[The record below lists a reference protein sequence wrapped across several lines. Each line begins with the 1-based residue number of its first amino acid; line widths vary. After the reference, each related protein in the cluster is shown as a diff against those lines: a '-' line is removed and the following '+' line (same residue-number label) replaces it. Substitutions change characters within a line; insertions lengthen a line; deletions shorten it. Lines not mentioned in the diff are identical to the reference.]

1 MYMNM
6 TTHYLAESGGI
17 APKTTPC
24 WLRNV
29 RALIRRRMRP
39 HLLLW
44 TIAICLVGEQ
54 TGTAQNAATP
64 QLEGSS
70 DGISF
75 YSFGFP
81 AGAPIVQLAR
91 GLAHHQLAVSFS
103 KHAMTVGF
111 YNQKRTKLDIYLCA
125 NRALFLLAGQQL
137 NIKLD
142 SAEAIWSPIDG
153 KSRILVNLGDDA
165 AGHHK
170 FAHSLMHELSHH
182 VHYTSRR
189 NGTPFWFSEGYVDRM
204 ATDYWNQSVEKKKH
218 RLADWRRLN
227 AIVSNA
233 NQFSIISFMD
243 GGEAEQ
249 DAYLAQVPI
258 LINGQPVSMVE
269 VYYKETFPNNQG
281 IQVAN
286 PYGVTQKTGSSLT
299 YFLSES
305 ICSFFFAIL
314 KAPDT

>member
-44 TIAICLVGEQ
+44 AIAICLVGEQ

-64 QLEGSS
+64 QLEGSF

-81 AGAPIVQLAR
+81 AGDPIVQLAR

-103 KHAMTVGF
+103 KHAMTVDF
-111 YNQKRTKLDIYLCA
+111 YEQKRAKLDIYLCA
-125 NRALFLLAGQQL
+125 NRAFFKLAGQQI
-137 NIKLD
+137 NITTSD
-142 SAEAIWSPIDG
+142 DIGAVWSPDRRNG
-153 KSRILVNLGDDA
+153 KATILIPLGNTA
-165 AGHHK
+165 KEHHG
-170 FAHSLMHELSHH
+170 FAHTLMHELSHH
-182 VHYTSRR
+182 VHFTCGW

-204 ATDYWNQSVEKKKH
+204 ATDYWNQSVQKKKD

-249 DAYLAQVPI
+249 NAYL
-258 LINGQPVSMVE
+258 N
-269 VYYKETFPNNQG
+269 
-281 IQVAN
+281 
-286 PYGVTQKTGSSLT
+286 
-299 YFLSES
+299 
-305 ICSFFFAIL
+305 
-314 KAPDT
+314 